1 MFLKHLSLTNF
12 RNYPRLELDL
22 PARIHVLQGE
32 NAQGKTNLLEAIY
45 YLSTT
50 KSPLTS
56 VDRQLIN
63 WQAEQDVIPFAR
75 VEGVFERAGAEHS
88 IEMTLV
94 KERQPGNGG
103 EVERMRRQI
112 RLDGVPRRAMDV
124 VGALNVV
131 LFLPE
136 DISLVA
142 GPPSERRR
150 YLDITLCQIDPVY
163 CRSLS
168 RYGRVTTQRNALL
181 RQIKEGRAR
190 VSELD
195 YWDEKLA
202 QLGALVLARRLE
214 AVRELGRYV
223 DELHPALTGG
233 KEQLSLLY
241 ESTVAEYLAQAAG
254 RKRQAAAPPLLEDS
268 EAAMARWEAD
278 FRRALKAARR
288 EEVARTLTVV
298 GPHRDDVRFLIQG
311 MDATVYGSRGQQRT
325 VALSLKLA
333 EVKMMC
339 QRTGQ
344 APILLLDDVLS
355 ELDRRR
361 SEFLLNTIANAEQVL
376 ITTTDLFCYSPEFL
390 SQVCLWQVVNG
401 TVRPIDAP
409 AVSS

>member
-1 MFLKHLSLTNF
+1 MFLTHLSLTNL

-63 WQAEQDVIPFAR
+63 WQAEREVIPFAR
-75 VEGVFERAGAEHS
+75 VEGRFERAGEEHT

-103 EVERMRRQI
+103 EVERFRRQI
-112 RLDGVPRRAMDV
+112 RLDGVPKRAMDV

-142 GPPSERRR
+142 GSPSERRR
-150 YLDITLCQIDPVY
+150 YLDITLCQIDPIY
-163 CRSLS
+163 CQSLS
-168 RYGRVTTQRNALL
+168 HYGRVTTQRNALL
-181 RQIKEGRAR
+181 RQIKEGHAR

-202 QLGALVLARRLE
+202 QLGALVLARRLV
-214 AVRELGRYV
+214 AMRELGEYV
-223 DELHPALTGG
+223 QELHPALTGG
-233 KEQLSLLY
+233 KEQLGLLY
-241 ESTVAEYLAQAAG
+241 ESTVTEYLAQAPG
-254 RKRQAAAPPLLEDS
+254 RKGQSPLLPENP
-268 EAAMARWEAD
+268 EGNMAQWEAD
-278 FRRALKAARR
+278 FHRALKAARR
-288 EEVARTLTVV
+288 EEIARTLTVV
-298 GPHRDDVRFLIQG
+298 GPHRDDVRFEIQG
-311 MDATVYGSRGQQRT
+311 IDATMYGSRGQQRT

-333 EVKMMC
+333 EVRMMR
-339 QRTGQ
+339 QRTGE

-361 SEFLLNTIANAEQVL
+361 SQFLLNTIAESEQVL
-376 ITTTDLFCYSPEFL
+376 ITTTDLNCYSHEFL

-401 TVRPIDAP
+401 TVTPLDA
-409 AVSS
+409 ATSSL